1 MKAEGSVG
9 MMQDFLVEEYA
20 KVVGDDGFMLD
31 GVPQGD
37 GLIEFL
43 FNEASD
49 VIDAEADAEKQLE
62 EMRLMVA
69 NAIDDLHALQAGLYA
84 NVPDAIKRLMAS
96 QKMSK
101 DLDVAMGEAGSSLQ
115 KGSSGPSPM

>member
-101 DLDVAMGEAGSSLQ
+101 DVDVAMGEAGSSLQ

>member
-1 MKAEGSVG
+1 MKAEGVVG

-20 KVVGDDGFMLD
+20 KVVGDDGFMID

-49 VIDAEADAEKQLE
+49 VIDAEADAETQLQ

-69 NAIDDLHALQAGLYA
+69 NAIDDLQALQAGLYA
-84 NVPDAIKRLMAS
+84 NVPDGIKRLMAS
-96 QKMSK
+96 QAMSK
-101 DLDVAMGEAGSSLQ
+101 SLDGAMGEGDSTVS
-115 KGSSGPSPM
+115 KNSFGPSPM